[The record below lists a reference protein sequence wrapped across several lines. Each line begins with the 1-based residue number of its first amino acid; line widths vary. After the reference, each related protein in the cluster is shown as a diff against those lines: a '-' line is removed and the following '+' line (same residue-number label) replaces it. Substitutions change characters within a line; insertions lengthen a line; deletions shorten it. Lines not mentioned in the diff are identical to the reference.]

1 MKRILLLVVAM
12 MMFCPKG
19 VLAEKVEDEYCLE
32 QVLVTVNN
40 ENVTLKCNTEKDLMK
55 YEDEFVDF
63 EWEIT
68 DIPRFHLTNKTQNTI
83 KLVWNDAVYQDDKG
97 NTQKVMH
104 EGVRFIDKSKDI
116 PESSILSLGNIN
128 EIVLPVDHIIY
139 FNGWTIYPLFS
150 DKVKHKYIKN
160 ATDRINKNIKIMLP
174 FVIGSDLYE
183 YTFIFKIT
191 NVIVS

>member
-19 VLAEKVEDEYCLE
+19 VLAEKVEYEYCLE

-83 KLVWNDAVYQDDKG
+83 KLAWNDAVYQDDKG

>member
-1 MKRILLLVVAM
+1 MKIILLLVVAM

-19 VLAEKVEDEYCLE
+19 VLAEKVEYEYCLE